1 MRSLL
6 FPLALAVS
14 ACDTAPIEWSDPI
27 AVSAP
32 DANARLRVDS
42 AGVISFAVDSTTVM
56 PPPAGARMCRTSL
69 RTAVGTKAVYAAWWS
84 VRPDSSAVL
93 YSSRSED
100 RGKSWGTPAAVD
112 TSDISSLGC
121 RRPAPSLATSGD
133 DLHTAYSMIAPDGTG
148 VFFAHYMGSMLHSPV
163 AVIYGDRL
171 VETAIAA
178 DGDRVAVAYEEP
190 NGTRQQVDVAVSLT
204 QGHIFE
210 RHSAASRSIDL
221 AKTPAVAIR
230 GDRVAVAWVTK
241 RVADTS
247 GTTVAR
253 VGRIR

>member
-1 MRSLL
+1 
-6 FPLALAVS
+6 
-14 ACDTAPIEWSDPI
+14 
-27 AVSAP
+27 
-32 DANARLRVDS
+32 
-42 AGVISFAVDSTTVM
+42 
-56 PPPAGARMCRTSL
+56 
-69 RTAVGTKAVYAAWWS
+69 
-84 VRPDSSAVL
+84 
-93 YSSRSED
+93 
-100 RGKSWGTPAAVD
+100 
-112 TSDISSLGC
+112 
-121 RRPAPSLATSGD
+121 
-133 DLHTAYSMIAPDGTG
+133 
-148 VFFAHYMGSMLHSPV
+148 MLHSPV

-221 AKTPAVAIR
+221 ATTPAVAIR